1 MKILKIKNDTDL
13 RISARQL
20 RNFLSEY
27 DETPWEALR
36 YLTGIFWFLMKK
48 ANVTTVEE

>member
-1 MKILKIKNDTDL
+1 MSKNETDL

-36 YLTGIFWFLMKK
+36 YLTGKSL
-48 ANVTTVEE
+48 VC